1 MLLALVGTLDGWCG
15 TDVSLSLIS
24 EQLFKSPRWNQ
35 IRVERWTMIDSL
47 NDERS
52 EWRHNDSA
60 IWSELSRAPNQF
72 RILLSSLQAVN
83 DAWWWLL
90 WLHLALGH
98 RVTWAQWGCATLG
111 FYRTA
116 LVYPPVLMYP
126 PRYPSDFEQVLYSRP
141 PYHGI
146 VRTILNVLTNWSKYL
161 NSLSKSSILSV
172 MKFKLTI
179 HAI

>member
-1 MLLALVGTLDGWCG
+1 MWYS
-15 TDVSLSLIS
+15 VSLSLIS

-52 EWRHNDSA
+52 EWRHTDSA

-116 LVYPPVLMYP
+116 LVYPPCWCIRHGIRVILSKYFTHDLRVIKSTIYRTRSKNTRHAAEFKHP
-126 PRYPSDFEQVLYSRP
+126 PRPCNMVPCITMAYTAGKVL
-141 PYHGI
+141 
-146 VRTILNVLTNWSKYL
+146 V
-161 NSLSKSSILSV
+161 
-172 MKFKLTI
+172 
-179 HAI
+179 